1 MAKFRDLN
9 TVPEEHRERF
19 ALGNAVKSSGFV
31 KATVGDKTYEGK
43 DMPTRKAFHS
53 ALRHRRNKPISITLN
68 F

>member
-19 ALGNAVKSSGFV
+19 ALGNAIKSSGFV
-31 KATVGDKTYEGK
+31 KATVGAATYEGK
-43 DMPTRKAFHS
+43 EISTRKAFYA
-53 ALRHRRNKPISITLN
+53 ALLRRNHKPITITLN